1 MFITELESKCLYLT
15 EWCSR
20 TIVPLRLKCCRVYC
34 LSLPRAKRLPQMMIP
49 ESPKFFCTV
58 QTVHTFYEK
67 PCKANNCSSVTAL
80 NNAAPEALYQCQTF
94 CGQLGYG
101 IWKNLSL
108 SGGQPDILE
117 HKISN
122 HSRVTVQTLWAVF
135 SPHDWSW
142 YETFLLSAEDNWRDS
157 KNTIWYCFC
166 TICTRQ
172 QPLLATWLQYWMSS
186 HRFPC

>member
-15 EWCSR
+15 EWCSW

-34 LSLPRAKRLPQMMIP
+34 LSLPRAKRLPQMMIS

-80 NNAAPEALYQCQTF
+80 NNVTPEALYQCQTF

-108 SGGQPDILE
+108 SGGHADILE

-135 SPHDWSW
+135 SPHDCIGP
-142 YETFLLSAEDNWRDS
+142 DM
-157 KNTIWYCFC
+157 KHFC
-166 TICTRQ
+166 
-172 QPLLATWLQYWMSS
+172 
-186 HRFPC
+186 